1 MELHKQ
7 QIMGT
12 LLKKITA
19 VALTASAA
27 LLLLGSIALV
37 APLAVVAAEKQYL
50 PSAPANPTIHQVYYN
65 TTVKCEYIY
74 NGQEWVPHDASINGY
89 ILKKY
94 KKPNPPQNNPT
105 AAGNSLQ

>member
-1 MELHKQ
+1 MRLHRQ
-7 QIMGT
+7 QDIRT
-12 LLKKITA
+12 VFKKVTA

-27 LLLLGSIALV
+27 LLLFGSIALV
-37 APLAVVAAEKQYL
+37 APLDVLAAEKQYL
-50 PSAPANPTIHQVYYN
+50 PSAPANPTILQVYYN

-94 KKPNPPQNNPT
+94 KKPNPPQNTT